1 MPVWHDYQMLGDENH
16 ANQHMDSYPVSMEDL
31 SSKIISWT
39 QGIRTDANYLLY
51 DYYFSEYCWS
61 KFQTLNAWK
70 STPFY
75 STIFKLGKNALS
87 NGYYKRG
94 S

>member
-39 QGIRTDANYLLY
+39 QGIRTDADYLLW
-51 DYYFSEYCWS
+51 DCYFFQNIADQSARHSIHENLHLFTQLPWS
-61 KFQTLNAWK
+61 
-70 STPFY
+70 
-75 STIFKLGKNALS
+75 
-87 NGYYKRG
+87 
-94 S
+94 